1 MFLSSGQN
9 KYKSISSRTKAVQSS
24 FSPYCLEEWNNLSK
38 ETRNIE
44 SASKFKKATLSFIMP
59 KEKSVFGIHYTNG
72 IKLLNRLR
80 LNFIHLNYHRF
91 SHGFRDMIDPMYKCC
106 KEVET
111 TLHYLLRCNLHT
123 FYRTELLND
132 IYAID

>member
-1 MFLSSGQN
+1 
-9 KYKSISSRTKAVQSS
+9 
-24 FSPYCLEEWNNLSK
+24 
-38 ETRNIE
+38 
-44 SASKFKKATLSFIMP
+44 MP

-80 LNFIHLNYHRF
+80 LNFIHLNYHKF

-111 TLHYLLRCNLHT
+111 TLHYLLRCNLYT

-132 IYAID
+132 IYAIDWSIKNYPEGKLSNTLLYGPLDFNNDKNQNILKQTI